1 MNDNVELFILRINK
15 YIDKYYKCLL
25 IKGLLLFFC
34 VFFLSSSLF
43 SFLEYYLS
51 FPSLVRLILLSLF
64 VLVNTSVL
72 VYFIVIPLLRLFSL
86 APRMSLD
93 KACRFIQ
100 RDNPNFKDTL
110 INIIELLKF
119 SNSDLATAS
128 VEQKIALTENCNFGH
143 SLSYLPNKQIVRF
156 VLISVFCFLT
166 LFLISP
172 VAYFSG
178 SDRIIHFNKSY
189 NSDLD
194 IIFSVD
200 NFHLVVEEG
209 SDLLVITKVSG
220 RNIPKEVFIN
230 FGSSRGV
237 MQAIDDSSFSYIFKS
252 VNNSFSF
259 TLSAGDFSSSSFT
272 VNVLKV
278 PVVNNYLTNIY
289 FPKYVNKRDTVVEN
303 QNILIVPQG
312 TSIKQVF
319 RCSNVDT
326 VHFIS
331 LRDSSIVK
339 ISGSDSCV
347 FIKRILCDENYS
359 VVLSNQNLNRDFI
372 NFKIFCVP
380 DAYPELSVSKLDEQ
394 SSNSNI
400 VFTGSIKDDYGFD
413 KLLLFANSKE
423 TADTFNIPILN
434 NLTTQNIFYNFQN
447 SVSSDIVDKSISF
460 YFELYDN
467 DRINGSKVTRSQ
479 IFDFT
484 IKSIS
489 NQVLEKEERYGE
501 MFRNLELSR
510 QLSNEI
516 KMDIAELR
524 KNLLNNNLSE
534 WERKQMLQ
542 QINNKTNQLQNLLND
557 AVNQNNSLNNSSDK
571 VSELVEKQNLMSEML
586 NSLLDDELKQIL
598 QEISDLASEKA
609 QQNNALS
616 EDLKKDFG
624 NFEKSIDKN
633 LELLRKM
640 KIEEDLKQFSSNL
653 DILSD
658 KQKNINLS
666 ENADSL
672 ANNVD
677 NQSQFFEDLKKKY
690 DQILDDNK
698 SLERPFEMDNLSH
711 DFQQIDSLFNAE
723 KQQLNGN
730 DLNNFEKTKNDNSD
744 ALKNLSN
751 KIDKKMDSSMTDADA
766 EDADDLRQI
775 LDNLFE
781 ISFSQEQIITD
792 YETVS
797 FSDPLYQERILK
809 QSHLVDNF
817 KIVRDSLYSLSR
829 RNVYLGG
836 HISKAAFSIED
847 EMEKSCLMLQ
857 ERNTSKAAR
866 SQREVLKNANDMILI
881 LSESLKNIENNSSG
895 AGGKPMKKR
904 KQKPS
909 DTKDQLSEMR
919 NAQEQLKNQ
928 MRDLL
933 NQMKNGDQGK
943 NNAEIVKS
951 LIQNEL
957 YQQMLNEMMYN
968 SDIDSQT
975 AKILQ
980 EVKNLM
986 EKTHSDLSNK
996 KLSIQTVMRQQNI
1009 VNKLLEAENAETER
1023 EQDERREAITGKNI
1037 SRNKHENWEE
1047 DITFE
1052 KNIDVLKQTNL
1063 RLNSFYKSKF
1073 EEYLNSVNSMS
1084 NE

>member
-1 MNDNVELFILRINK
+1 MNDSVKLFILRINK

-25 IKGLLLFFC
+25 LKGLLLFIS

-43 SFLEYYLS
+43 GFLEYHLCFSS
-51 FPSLVRLILLSLF
+51 FVRLILLLLF
-64 VLVNTSVL
+64 VLINASVS
-72 VYFIVIPLLRLFSL
+72 VYFIIIPLLRLFCL
-86 APRMSLD
+86 VPRMSLD
-93 KACRFIQ
+93 KACRLIQ
-100 RDNPNFKDTL
+100 NNNPNLKDSL
-110 INIIELLKF
+110 INIVELLKF

-128 VEQKIALTENCNFGH
+128 IEQKIAFAEKYDFEQ
-143 SLSYLPNKQIVRF
+143 SLSYFPDKQTFRF
-156 VLISVFCFLT
+156 VLVTVLSCLT
-166 LFLISP
+166 LFFISP
-172 VAYFSG
+172 AAYFSG
-178 SDRIIHFNKSY
+178 FRRIINFNEKYSTD
-189 NSDLD
+189 SGV
-194 IIFSVD
+194 IFVVD
-200 NFHLVVEEG
+200 DSKLVVEEG
-209 SDLLVITKVSG
+209 SDLLVTSKVIG
-220 RNIPKEVFIN
+220 RNASKEVFIN
-230 FGSSRGV
+230 FGGSRGV
-237 MQAIDDSSFSYIFKS
+237 MQAIDDSSYSYLFKC

-259 TLSAGDFSSSSFT
+259 TVSAGDYSSNIFI
-272 VNVLKV
+272 VNVLKI
-278 PVVNNYLTNIY
+278 PTVNNYATNVY
-289 FPKYVNKRDTVVEN
+289 YPKYVNKRDTIVEN

-326 VHFIS
+326 LHFMS
-331 LRDSSIVK
+331 LRDSSIVS
-339 ISGSDSCV
+339 ITGFDSSV
-347 FIKRILCDENYS
+347 FKKQILRDETYS
-359 VVLSNQNLNRDFI
+359 VVLSNKNLRRNFI
-372 NFKIFCVP
+372 NFKFVCIP
-380 DAYPELSVSKLDEQ
+380 DAYPEISVSKLAEQ
-394 SSNSNI
+394 SSNNNI
-400 VFTGSIKDDYGFD
+400 VFAGSIKDDYGFD
-413 KLLLFANSKE
+413 KLLLFANSNV

-447 SVSSDIVDKSISF
+447 NVSSDIVDKSISF

-467 DRINGSKVTRSQ
+467 DKINGSKVVRSQ

-489 NQVLEKEERYGE
+489 NQVLEKEERYEE

-516 KMDIAELR
+516 KTEIAELR
-524 KNLLNNNLSE
+524 RNLLNNNLSE

-542 QINNKTNQLQNLLND
+542 QISNKTNQLQNLLND
-557 AVNQNNSLNNSSDK
+557 VVNNNSLNNSSDK
-571 VSELVEKQNLMSEML
+571 VNQLVEKQNLMNEML

-598 QEISDLASEKA
+598 QEISELASEKA
-609 QQNNALS
+609 QQNNTLS

-633 LELLRKM
+633 IELLRKM
-640 KIEEDLKQFSSNL
+640 KIEEDMKQLVSNL
-653 DILSD
+653 DMLSE
-658 KQKNINLS
+658 KQKNLNFFDS
-666 ENADSL
+666 SDSL
-672 ANNVD
+672 SNNVE
-677 NQSQFFEDLKKKY
+677 NQSRFFEDLQKKY
-690 DQILDDNK
+690 DQIVDDNK
-698 SLERPFEMDNLSH
+698 SLERPFEMENLSQ
-711 DFQQIDSLFNAE
+711 DFQQIDSLFDAE
-723 KQQLNGN
+723 KQQLNSK
-730 DLNNFEKTKNDNSD
+730 DLENFEQTKKQNSD
-744 ALKNLSN
+744 AIKNLAN
-751 KIDKKMDSSMTDADA
+751 KIDKKMDSSMAAAEA

-792 YETVS
+792 YENVS
-797 FSDPLYQERILK
+797 FSDPLYQDRILK

-836 HISKAAFSIED
+836 HISNAAFSIED

-866 SQREVLKNANDMILI
+866 SQREALKNANDMILI
-881 LSESLKNIENNSSG
+881 LSESLKNIENNSNG

-909 DTKDQLSEMR
+909 DSKEQLSEMR

-933 NQMKNGDQGK
+933 NQMKSGDQGK
-943 NNAEIVKS
+943 NNSEIVKS

-957 YQQMLNEMMYN
+957 YQQMLNEIMYN

-1037 SRNKHENWEE
+1037 SRNKHEIWKE

-1073 EEYLNSVNSMS
+1073 EEYLNSVNSLS